1 MKPDIRSLTRADLAD
16 LCREF
21 GWEQYRGRQLYTW
34 LWQKQ
39 VTGFAAMTN
48 ISIARREELAR
59 RFRLFIPETIARREG
74 PDGTARFT
82 FRLED
87 GAVVESVYI
96 PDRDRRTACLS
107 TQVGCALGC
116 RFCRT
121 ARLGFTRDL
130 GWHEIAGQALEV
142 ARVVPDRL
150 TNIVLMG
157 MGEPLANYEATVTA
171 VAELNAPAGL
181 NIGARRITVSTAG
194 LPAAIRRFARFPLQV
209 RLAVS
214 LNAADDETR
223 DRLMPVNRRHPLA
236 SVIAA
241 VREFIEVRNKRV
253 TFEYVLLRGINDRD
267 EDARRLAALLR
278 GLSCKVNLILFNPF
292 PGAEGAGAQGETFAP
307 PEPAT
312 AERFAQLLY
321 PLLPAVTIRRS
332 RGGEIGGACGQL
344 AADADSC

>member
-1 MKPDIRSLTRADLAD
+1 MRQDIRSLTRTGLTE
-16 LCREF
+16 LCREL
-21 GWEQYRGRQLYTW
+21 GWEQYRGRQLYAW
-34 LWQKQ
+34 LWQNRA
-39 VTGFAAMTN
+39 TSFEEMTS
-48 ISIARREELAR
+48 ISRERREELAR
-59 RFRLFIPETIARREG
+59 RFRLFVPQTIVRRDG

-82 FRLED
+82 FGLED

-116 RFCRT
+116 RFCHT
-121 ARLGFTRDL
+121 ASLGFIRDL

-142 ARVVPDRL
+142 ARAVPDRI

-157 MGEPLANYEATVTA
+157 MGEPLANYEATMTA
-171 VAELNAPAGL
+171 IEELNAPASL

-194 LPAAIRRFARFPLQV
+194 LPDAIRRFARFPLQA

-236 SVIAA
+236 ALITA
-241 VREFIEVRNKRV
+241 VREYIETRGKRV
-253 TFEYVLLRGINDRD
+253 TFEYVLLRGVNDRD
-267 EDARRLAALLR
+267 GDARRLATLLR
-278 GLSCKVNLILFNPF
+278 GLSCKVNLIPFNPF
-292 PGAEGAGAQGETFAP
+292 PGAGSAGAQGEPFAP
-307 PEPAT
+307 PEPA
-312 AERFAQLLY
+312 AVERFAQLLY
-321 PLLPAVTIRRS
+321 PHLPAVTIRRS

-344 AADADSC
+344 AAGAKTS